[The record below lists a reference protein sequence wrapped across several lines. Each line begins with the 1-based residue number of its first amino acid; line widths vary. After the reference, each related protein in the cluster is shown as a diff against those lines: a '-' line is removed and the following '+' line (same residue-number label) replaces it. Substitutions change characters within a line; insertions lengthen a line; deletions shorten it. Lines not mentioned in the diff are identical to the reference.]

1 MAIQIFKKCQNYDII
16 LCNRKKISNYT
27 IFSQKNQ
34 SDQMII
40 IIWSEYSSTIF
51 LFWLFIKFLLFCYII
66 FTLSPSVQSFRFYG
80 RHPTGATYS
89 TALFHKTVPFAQ
101 SPTFV
106 HHYLPNPFFQSTL
119 AQS

>member
-1 MAIQIFKKCQNYDII
+1 MAIQIFKECQNYDII
-16 LCNRKKISNYT
+16 LYNRKKYQTTRYFFHSLT
-27 IFSQKNQ
+27 
-34 SDQMII
+34 
-40 IIWSEYSSTIF
+40 YSAVV
-51 LFWLFIKFLLFCYII
+51 KA
-66 FTLSPSVQSFRFYG
+66 YG
-80 RHPTGATYS
+80 RHPTGATIT